1 MLLSQPS
8 QRRLSLKIGIPK
20 ETAPGETRVALIPS
34 LVSSLTRSKHEV
46 RIESGAGLGA
56 SFTDEEYAQAG
67 AVIVT
72 DVRSLYDS
80 SEMILKVQ
88 PPQFHPSL
96 KVDEAELIPEGSIYI
111 GFLAPVANPDV
122 VRIFVRRRVTSFAME
137 YIPRISRAQSM
148 DALSSMATIAG
159 YKSALLAAA
168 RLNKL
173 FPLFMT
179 AAGTLP
185 PAVVLVLGAGVAGL
199 QAIAT
204 ARRLGAKVEA
214 FDPRP
219 AVRDQVKSLGAS
231 FIDMELD
238 AQAETSGGYAREQSE
253 EFLSKEQSI
262 IGKRLP
268 NVDVVISTA
277 QVFGKRPPILITAD
291 MVHMMKPGSIIVDLA
306 AEQGGNCELT
316 QSGATVE
323 HEGVTIIG
331 PVNLPASVP
340 THASQLYAKNV
351 VNLIHQLYQN
361 GSVRPDFADEIAK
374 GCVITDSGAVA
385 NETVK
390 QLLTEKGVTFA

>member
-1 MLLSQPS
+1 
-8 QRRLSLKIGIPK
+8 LKIGIPK

-46 RIESGAGLGA
+46 QIESGAGLCS

-72 DVRSLYDS
+72 DVRSLYATS
-80 SEMILKVQ
+80 NMVLKVQ
-88 PPQFHPSL
+88 PPQIHPSL
-96 KVDEAELIPEGSIYI
+96 RIDEAEMIAEGSTYI

-122 VRIFVRRRVTSFAME
+122 VKIFARRRVTSFAME

-159 YKSALLAAA
+159 YKSVLLAAA

-219 AVRDQVKSLGAS
+219 VVRDQVKSLGAT
-231 FIDMELD
+231 FIDMELES
-238 AQAETSGGYAREQSE
+238 QAETAGGYAREQSE
-253 EFLSKEQSI
+253 EFLRKEQDI
-262 IGKRLP
+262 IGKRMP

-277 QVFGKRPPILITAD
+277 QVFGKRPPVLITAE
-291 MVHMMKPGSIIVDLA
+291 MVRMMKPGSIIVDLA

-316 QSGATVE
+316 KAGATIE

-351 VNLIHQLYQN
+351 VNLIQQLYQN
-361 GSVRPDFADEIAK
+361 GSIRPDFADEIAK
-374 GCVITDSGAVA
+374 GCVITDSGTVA

-390 QLLTEKGVTFA
+390 QLLSEKGVTLA

>member
-1 MLLSQPS
+1 M
-8 QRRLSLKIGIPK
+8 KIGIPK

-34 LVSSLTRSKHEV
+34 LISALTRSKHEV
-46 RIESGAGLGA
+46 RIESGAGLGS

-67 AVIVT
+67 AAIVN

-80 SEMILKVQ
+80 SEMVLKVQ
-88 PPQFHPSL
+88 PPQFHPIL
-96 KVDEAELIPEGSIYI
+96 KMDEAELIPEGSIYI

-122 VRIFVRRRVTSFAME
+122 VKIFVRRRVTSFAME

-159 YKSALLAAA
+159 YKSVLIAAT

-185 PAVVLVLGAGVAGL
+185 PAVVLILGAGVAGL

-219 AVRDQVKSLGAS
+219 AVRDQVKSLGAT
-231 FIDMELD
+231 FIEMELE
-238 AQAETSGGYAREQSE
+238 AQAETAGGYAREQSE
-253 EFLSKEQSI
+253 EFLRKEQEV

-268 NVDVVISTA
+268 HVDVVISTA
-277 QVFGKRPPILITAD
+277 QVFGKRPPVLITAE
-291 MVHMMKPGSIIVDLA
+291 MVRMMKPGSIIVDLA

-316 QSGATVE
+316 QAGTTAE
-323 HEGVTIIG
+323 RDGVSIMG

-351 VNLIHQLYQN
+351 VNLIQQLYQN
-361 GSVRPDFADEIAK
+361 GSVRPDFTDEIAR
-374 GCVITDSGAVA
+374 GCVITDGGTVA

-390 QLLTEKGVTFA
+390 KLLSEKGVMVA

>member
-1 MLLSQPS
+1 M
-8 QRRLSLKIGIPK
+8 KIGIPK

-46 RIESGAGLGA
+46 QIESGAGLCS

-72 DVRSLYDS
+72 DVRSLYATS
-80 SEMILKVQ
+80 NMVLKVQ
-88 PPQFHPSL
+88 PPQIHPSL
-96 KVDEAELIPEGSIYI
+96 RIDEAEMIAEGSTYI

-122 VRIFVRRRVTSFAME
+122 VKIFARRRVTSFAME

-159 YKSALLAAA
+159 YKSVLLAAA

-219 AVRDQVKSLGAS
+219 AVRDQVKSLGAT
-231 FIDMELD
+231 FIDMELES
-238 AQAETSGGYAREQSE
+238 QAETAGGYAREQSE
-253 EFLSKEQSI
+253 EFLRKEQDI
-262 IGKRLP
+262 IGKRMP

-277 QVFGKRPPILITAD
+277 QVFGKRPPVLITAE
-291 MVHMMKPGSIIVDLA
+291 MVRMMKPGSIIVDLA

-316 QSGATVE
+316 KAGATIE

-351 VNLIHQLYQN
+351 VNLIQQLYQN
-361 GSVRPDFADEIAK
+361 GSIRPDFADEIAK
-374 GCVITDSGAVA
+374 GCVITDSGTVA

-390 QLLTEKGVTFA
+390 QLLSEKGVTLA